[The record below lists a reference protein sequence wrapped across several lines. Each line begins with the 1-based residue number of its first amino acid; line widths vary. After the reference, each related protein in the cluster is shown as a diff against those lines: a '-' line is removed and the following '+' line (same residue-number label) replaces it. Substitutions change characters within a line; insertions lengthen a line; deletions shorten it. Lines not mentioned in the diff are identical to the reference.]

1 MEHSAAVHQNA
12 LANQMNQMHISAGSQ
27 YVTSPVQSSFPQNS
41 WQVVQHSAA
50 GAQGQHHHAQHYVG
64 MEVYIE

>member
-1 MEHSAAVHQNA
+1 MEHGAVHQNA

-27 YVTSPVQSSFPQNS
+27 YVTSPVQSSFPQSS
-41 WQVVQHSAA
+41 WQVVQHSGGG

-64 MEVYIE
+64 MEVH